1 MIEKIIILCLSS
13 IAICATTWEG
23 MIFSKPAEWVENYI
37 GVVVA
42 KPLFGCYVCATI
54 WYSALIALCL
64 GWNPLLALPAMGL
77 SAVIS
82 MLQND

>member
-1 MIEKIIILCLSS
+1 MIERIIILCLCS
-13 IAICATTWEG
+13 IAICSTTWPD
-23 MIFSKPAEWVENYI
+23 MIFNKHAEWIESKI
-37 GVVVA
+37 GVWAA

-54 WYSALIALCL
+54 WYSALICL
-64 GWNPLLALPAMGL
+64 IIGWNPLLAVPAMGL